1 MINIL
6 NQFNKNY
13 QMKIIKTYIQARRR
27 KFSNNGGGLGSLVV
41 VLVVLVVVLVVSVML
56 VVVLVILVVVLV
68 VLVLSVS
75 SAVKAVKSLL
85 ANKLIFCMRVFLM
98 VVELRYLQTYHDL
111 LISRE
116 L

>member
-13 QMKIIKTYIQARRR
+13 QMKTIKTYIQARRR

-41 VLVVLVVVLVVSVML
+41 VVVDFLNFFLVVLVVL
-56 VVVLVILVVVLV
+56 

-98 VVELRYLQTYHDL
+98 VVKLRYLQMYHDL

>member
-13 QMKIIKTYIQARRR
+13 QMKTIKTYIQARRR

-41 VLVVLVVVLVVSVML
+41 VVVDFLNFFLVVLVVLVLVL
-56 VVVLVILVVVLV
+56 

-98 VVELRYLQTYHDL
+98 VVELHYLQTYHDL

>member
-13 QMKIIKTYIQARRR
+13 QMKTIKTYIQARRR
-27 KFSNNGGGLGSLVV
+27 KFSNNGDGLGSLVV
-41 VLVVLVVVLVVSVML
+41 VVMLVVLVLVLVVLVLVL
-56 VVVLVILVVVLV
+56 VVL

-85 ANKLIFCMRVFLM
+85 ANKLIFCMRVFFDGGGTTLSSD
-98 VVELRYLQTYHDL
+98 V
-111 LISRE
+111 SRSPDF
-116 L
+116 

>member
-1 MINIL
+1 MEV
-6 NQFNKNY
+6 
-13 QMKIIKTYIQARRR
+13 
-27 KFSNNGGGLGSLVV
+27 GLGSLVV
-41 VLVVLVVVLVVSVML
+41 VVVDFLNFFLVVL
-56 VVVLVILVVVLV
+56 VVLV

-85 ANKLIFCMRVFLM
+85 ANKLIFCMRVFFDGGGTTLSSD
-98 VVELRYLQTYHDL
+98 VSRL

>member
-13 QMKIIKTYIQARRR
+13 QMKTIKTYIQARRR

-41 VLVVLVVVLVVSVML
+41 VVVLMLVVLVL
-56 VVVLVILVVVLV
+56 

-85 ANKLIFCMRVFLM
+85 ANKLIFCMRVFFDGGGTTLSSD
-98 VVELRYLQTYHDL
+98 V
-111 LISRE
+111 SRSPDF
-116 L
+116 

>member
-13 QMKIIKTYIQARRR
+13 QMKTIKTYIQAKRR
-27 KFSNNGGGLGSLVV
+27 KFSNNGGGLGSWGWVV
-41 VLVVLVVVLVVSVML
+41 VDFLNFFLVVLGVLVLVLLVLLAVVAVVL
-56 VVVLVILVVVLV
+56 

-85 ANKLIFCMRVFLM
+85 ANKLIFCMRCSIPLP
-98 VVELRYLQTYHDL
+98 
-111 LISRE
+111 
-116 L
+116 

>member
-6 NQFNKNY
+6 DQFNKNY
-13 QMKIIKTYIQARRR
+13 QMKTIKTYIQARRR

-41 VLVVLVVVLVVSVML
+41 VVVDFLNFFLVVLVVL
-56 VVVLVILVVVLV
+56 

-85 ANKLIFCMRVFLM
+85 ANKLIFCMWVFFDGGGTTLFSD
-98 VVELRYLQTYHDL
+98 V
-111 LISRE
+111 SRSPDF
-116 L
+116 

>member
-1 MINIL
+1 M
-6 NQFNKNY
+6 
-13 QMKIIKTYIQARRR
+13 
-27 KFSNNGGGLGSLVV
+27 GSLVVVVVDFLNFFLV
-41 VLVVLVVVLVVSVML
+41 VLVVLVVVLVVL
-56 VVVLVILVVVLV
+56 

-98 VVELRYLQTYHDL
+98 VVELRYLQMYHDL

>member
-13 QMKIIKTYIQARRR
+13 QMKTIKTYIQARRR
-27 KFSNNGGGLGSLVV
+27 KFSNNRGGLGSLVV
-41 VLVVLVVVLVVSVML
+41 VVVDFLNFFLVVVLVM
-56 VVVLVILVVVLV
+56 V

>member
-13 QMKIIKTYIQARRR
+13 QMKTIKTYIQARRH

-41 VLVVLVVVLVVSVML
+41 MVVDFLNFFLVVLVVLVLVL
-56 VVVLVILVVVLV
+56 

-85 ANKLIFCMRVFLM
+85 ANKLIFCMRVFFDGGETTLSSD
-98 VVELRYLQTYHDL
+98 V
-111 LISRE
+111 SRSPDF
-116 L
+116 